1 MEIISVKDMDELI
14 LGLIVL
20 FVCYYLYFEVID
32 WFKTITKLC
41 SPNKELVIAHI
52 SPTPTPVMETISW
65 EEIKSTDIERKEL
78 EKLEKIEELK
88 EEIIEQVST
97 KYVKAPTPDLSNIKL
112 PGLND
117 RVGTSF
123 RIDSSL

>member
-14 LGLIVL
+14 LGLIIL
-20 FVCYYLYFEVID
+20 FVSYYLYFEVVD
-32 WFKTITKLC
+32 WFKTINNLFSNK
-41 SPNKELVIAHI
+41 KELVIAI
-52 SPTPTPVMETISW
+52 PNVPIGETTQW
-65 EEIKSTDIERKEL
+65 EEKQLNASQKKEL
-78 EKLEKIEELK
+78 EKLNGLK

-117 RVGTSF
+117 KVGTSF
-123 RIDSSL
+123 KIDSSL